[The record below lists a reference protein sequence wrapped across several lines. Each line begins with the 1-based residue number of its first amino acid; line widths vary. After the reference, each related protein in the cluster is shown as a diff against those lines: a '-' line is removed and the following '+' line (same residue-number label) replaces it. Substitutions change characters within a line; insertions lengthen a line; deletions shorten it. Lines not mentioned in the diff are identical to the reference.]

1 MLNADRTGSS
11 LVCVKILLFARMLIV
26 VTTPPTFRC
35 ESSLLHWSLNCSLR
49 SSCWSIYSAPCY
61 LLFFVFAFCYDSQRE
76 YLWLIR
82 TDSVFFILCTF
93 FSLFRCP
100 ISTRTLFGWF
110 IFLSVSFWLVKF
122 LLPFFKLFDL
132 NTLQS
137 FEIHFFKIVFIEIHF
152 IIFGCSFIF

>member
-49 SSCWSIYSAPCY
+49 SSCWSIYFAPCY

-82 TDSVFFILCTF
+82 TDSVFFYSLHL

-122 LLPFFKLFDL
+122 LLPFLNFLTWTHYSRLKFTFLRLF
-132 NTLQS
+132 S
-137 FEIHFFKIVFIEIHF
+137 
-152 IIFGCSFIF
+152 